1 MRGSLDG
8 LGSSAPIG
16 AMLPA
21 IFADDDLAQRFVAGL
36 DEVLAPFLVVLDNL
50 DAYFDPALA
59 PLDFTRWLADWVGA
73 ETEGIDPGV
82 DAAGAAGG
90 AGGGVG
96 AGAVPASTEAGG
108 TGAGSGP
115 ASAAGA
121 GRAGALPA
129 ELRLRAAVAAA
140 ARLHRVRGTRRGLSE
155 AVRLVFGIP
164 PEIRESG
171 AAAWHARPLGPV
183 PGDRRPHLH
192 VTLRLPDPSPADHHR
207 LDTLVA
213 AARPAHMPYTV
224 EVIASAVA
232 ERTTDR

>member
-8 LGSSAPIG
+8 LGSSAPVG

-90 AGGGVG
+90 GVG

-155 AVRLVFGIP
+155 AVRLVFGVP

>member
-82 DAAGAAGG
+82 DAAGAAGS
-90 AGGGVG
+90 GVG

-108 TGAGSGP
+108 IGAGSGP

-155 AVRLVFGIP
+155 AVRLVFGVP

>member
-1 MRGSLDG
+1 MRGSVDG

-16 AMLPA
+16 PTLPA

-50 DAYFDPALA
+50 DSYFDPALA

-73 ETEGIDPGV
+73 ETDGIETD
-82 DAAGAAGG
+82 GA
-90 AGGGVG
+90 
-96 AGAVPASTEAGG
+96 PADGL
-108 TGAGSGP
+108 TGE
-115 ASAAGA
+115 
-121 GRAGALPA
+121 R
-129 ELRLRAAVAAA
+129 RLRAAVAAA
-140 ARLHRVRGTRRGLSE
+140 TYLHRVRGTRRGLSE
-155 AVRLVFGIP
+155 AVRLVFGVTPRIT
-164 PEIRESG
+164 ESG
-171 AAAWHARPLGPV
+171 AAEWHARPLGPV

-192 VTLRLPDPSPADHHR
+192 VSLALPDPTAADAHR

-224 EVIASAVA
+224 EVTAATAA

>member
-1 MRGSLDG
+1 MRGSVDG

-16 AMLPA
+16 ATLPA

-50 DAYFDPALA
+50 DSYFDPALA

-73 ETEGIDPGV
+73 ETDGIETD
-82 DAAGAAGG
+82 GA
-90 AGGGVG
+90 
-96 AGAVPASTEAGG
+96 PADGL
-108 TGAGSGP
+108 TG
-115 ASAAGA
+115 
-121 GRAGALPA
+121 
-129 ELRLRAAVAAA
+129 EQRLRAAVAAA
-140 ARLHRVRGTRRGLSE
+140 TYLHRVRGTRRGLSE
-155 AVRLVFGIP
+155 AVRLVFGVTPRIT
-164 PEIRESG
+164 ESG
-171 AAAWHARPLGPV
+171 AAEWHARPLGPV

-192 VTLRLPDPSPADHHR
+192 VSLALPDPTAADTHR

-224 EVIASAVA
+224 EVTAATAA